1 MRRTRYFTLG
11 SLILTTSLMM
21 AQSHALAP
29 PSNQVM
35 QLNICGAGQ
44 WFTTIKD
51 NKCDLHAGSTDNP
64 SALVFIS
71 AKDYQDWL
79 DHKWQ
84 IVPVFDLHFHEYGD
98 NLLRQLAPRV
108 EKNLRSGSSA
118 DSCFPILPERVKQPT
133 LIPGCSEGQVAVSPL
148 HSATRCPPNS
158 NIFQMVRL
166 IVGNHLRVPALS
178 ILPQSDFW
186 KDLGAD
192 EVDGTELIMVAEEYF
207 DIQIHEDEAVKIRT
221 VQDMVQ
227 VIQAKICP

>member
-1 MRRTRYFTLG
+1 
-11 SLILTTSLMM
+11 MM
-21 AQSHALAP
+21 AQSHAP
-29 PSNQVM
+29 PPDQVM

-51 NKCDLHAGSTDNP
+51 NRCDLHAGSTDNP

-84 IVPVFDLHFHEYGD
+84 IGVYPDVHFHEYGD

-108 EKNLRSGSSA
+108 ERNPQSASSA
-118 DSCFPILPERVKQPT
+118 DSCFPILPEHVKQPT
-133 LIPGCSEGQVAVSPL
+133 PIPGCSEGQVAVSPL

-166 IVGNHLRVPALS
+166 IVGNHLEVPALS

-192 EVDGTELIMVAEEYF
+192 DLDGTELIMVAEEHF
-207 DIQIHEDEAVKIRT
+207 DIQIHDDEAMKIRT
-221 VQDMVQ
+221 MQDMVQ
-227 VIQAKICP
+227 VVQAKICP